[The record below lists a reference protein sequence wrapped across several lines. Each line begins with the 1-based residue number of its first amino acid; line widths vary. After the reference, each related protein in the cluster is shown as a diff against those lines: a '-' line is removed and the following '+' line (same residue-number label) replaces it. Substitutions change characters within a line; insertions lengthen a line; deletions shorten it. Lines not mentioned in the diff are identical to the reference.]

1 MNRNKAPIHTEDQ
14 ILNAARTVYQIVKLL
29 KLTRQQYLDMMGSDV
44 FRKVDEDLSQDD
56 FRLLQAF
63 ARGVQQ
69 TYLTILLTEHCEF
82 VYFNE
87 GVRLTV
93 KEAIQKGPDARV
105 GAVCGHQWLD
115 SEFDFTEFVA
125 TEPDPWIS

>member
-1 MNRNKAPIHTEDQ
+1 MSAEQQLARRERQ
-14 ILNAARTVYQIVKLL
+14 ILGAARTVYQIVKLL
-29 KLTRQQYLDMMGSDV
+29 KLTRQQYLDMFEVDV
-44 FRKVDEDLSQDD
+44 ISKIDPQLSNYTAV
-56 FRLLQAF
+56 LKAH
-63 ARGVQQ
+63 ARGVRDV
-69 TYLTILLTEHCEF
+69 YLTIILTEHCEF
-82 VYFNE
+82 VYFND

-125 TEPDPWIS
+125 AEVDLWI